1 MEIFRAFTFDAAHRL
16 PNLPVSHKCS
26 NLHGHTFRVEIH
38 VGSELV
44 PNYDWVIDF
53 GEIKGLIEPIIEE
66 LDHHY
71 LNEIPGLEN
80 PTSENICKWLWHRI
94 QPDLPIL
101 TKIVVQESPY
111 SGAVY
116 EGKGA

>member
-1 MEIFRAFTFDAAHRL
+1 MKIFRAFTFDAAHRL
-16 PNLPVSHKCS
+16 PNLPDSHKCS

-38 VGSELV
+38 VQNDLV
-44 PNYDWVIDF
+44 PKYDWVIDF
-53 GEIKGLIEPIIEE
+53 GDIKELIEPIIEE

-80 PTSENICKWLWHRI
+80 PTSENICQWLWKRI

-101 TKIVVQESPY
+101 VRIVVQESPN
-111 SGAVY
+111 SGSVY
-116 EGKGA
+116 EGTDE